1 MSSFLANKEFFEER
15 PIGGRPFVNRDVRS
29 LKDLTYLTRWVN
41 SWNVSDTITTKSGLS
56 GLFGP
61 NASGPDGHT
70 RIYGAD
76 LKLTWRPTTSFRG
89 WPFFLWQSEVMGRD
103 YVADRFSDGVTDLPR
118 KTLRDRGFYT
128 QALYGFSYGW
138 AAGLRYE
145 FATGSGASVLAY
157 NGRET
162 DPFRDDR
169 HRISPLL
176 AWHPSEFSRIRL
188 QYNYDRADH
197 LERQDAHSVWLGV
210 EFLYGTHSAHED

>member
-1 MSSFLANKEFFEER
+1 M
-15 PIGGRPFVNRDVRS
+15 
-29 LKDLTYLTRWVN
+29 
-41 SWNVSDTITTKSGLS
+41 
-56 GLFGP
+56 
-61 NASGPDGHT
+61 
-70 RIYGAD
+70 
-76 LKLTWRPTTSFRG
+76 
-89 WPFFLWQSEVMGRD
+89 
-103 YVADRFSDGVTDLPR
+103 ADRFSDGVTDLPR
-118 KTLRDRGFYT
+118 KTLRDWGFYT

-157 NGRET
+157 NGREA

-210 EFLYGTHSAHED
+210 EFLYGAHPAHKY